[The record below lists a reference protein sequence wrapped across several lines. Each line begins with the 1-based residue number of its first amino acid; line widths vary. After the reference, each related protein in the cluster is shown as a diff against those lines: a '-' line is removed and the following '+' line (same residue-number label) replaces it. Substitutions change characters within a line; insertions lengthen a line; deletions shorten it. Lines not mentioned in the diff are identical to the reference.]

1 MNSND
6 AYRLEL
12 QCAMIEAE
20 MAGDYNA
27 AENYQMMID
36 EFDENCEDETVS
48 SYLRECG
55 L

>member
-20 MAGDYNA
+20 SAGNYDA
-27 AENYQMMID
+27 AEELQRMID
-36 EFDENCEDETVS
+36 EFDDNVEGE
-48 SYLRECG
+48 
-55 L
+55 

>member
-20 MAGDYNA
+20 AAGNYDA
-27 AENYQMMID
+27 AETYQQMLD
-36 EFDENCEDETVS
+36 EFEENMED
-48 SYLRECG
+48 
-55 L
+55 